1 MDTLENKQDQRNTAD
16 SHIILAGQKTLQI
29 ESRAILDM
37 VERIDH
43 NFAEVVRKISAQKAP
58 FIITG
63 LGKSG
68 IIGRKIAATFA
79 SIGIPT
85 LFLHAVEAIH
95 GDLGIIANNSLVMAI
110 SNSGE
115 TEELVKILPHIARR
129 GCTLIA
135 MTGNM
140 KSTLAERSDYI
151 LNTQVQEEAC
161 GHGLVPTSSTTAM
174 LAMGDALAEAIL
186 QMRGFREE
194 EFAENHPGGSLGKRL
209 LTLVADLMHCG
220 DEIPTVNEGDDI
232 YQVISE
238 MSRKRFGTTFV
249 LDDSGTLVGVV
260 TDGDLRRLIEKKKE
274 ISGVKANSLMSK
286 FPRMISRNS
295 LAAKAALI
303 MEQNSITALAVT
315 EDGKSV
321 EGILHLHDLLKAGI
335 A

>member
-16 SHIILAGQKTLQI
+16 SHIILAGQKALQI

-37 VERIDH
+37 VDRIDH
-43 NFAEVVRKISAQKAP
+43 SFAEVVRKINAQKIP

-68 IIGRKIAATFA
+68 IIGKKIAATFA

-140 KSTLAERSDYI
+140 NSTLAERSDYI

-161 GHGLVPTSSTTAM
+161 GHGLVPT
-174 LAMGDALAEAIL
+174 
-186 QMRGFREE
+186 
-194 EFAENHPGGSLGKRL
+194 
-209 LTLVADLMHCG
+209 
-220 DEIPTVNEGDDI
+220 
-232 YQVISE
+232 
-238 MSRKRFGTTFV
+238 
-249 LDDSGTLVGVV
+249 
-260 TDGDLRRLIEKKKE
+260 
-274 ISGVKANSLMSK
+274 
-286 FPRMISRNS
+286 
-295 LAAKAALI
+295 
-303 MEQNSITALAVT
+303 
-315 EDGKSV
+315 
-321 EGILHLHDLLKAGI
+321 
-335 A
+335 